1 MCWWLCRGRQ
11 LAVVEVV
18 VSGHFGTEID
28 PLSMTRNAEEEE
40 EEEVPPSSTSPSPPP
55 PPPPP
60 PPHSPLLAP
69 SSSSSRNLS
78 PLHCLI
84 HLASFLGGNDVVII
98 VLVQVFFCCEILV
111 FLMFQVHL
119 DQRGA
124 DSWWSMWVGVTT
136 AAPGTLTL
144 PSDSDQWKSA
154 VVIHSGG
161 VDECGSAVSAD
172 RQERLWIHIS
182 NIWIY
187 LLSPVGRS
195 VCPSS
200 SLLLLFRSVLLQCDS
215 EIQGDHMEVEI
226 P

>member
-1 MCWWLCRGRQ
+1 M
-11 LAVVEVV
+11 
-18 VSGHFGTEID
+18 
-28 PLSMTRNAEEEE
+28 
-40 EEEVPPSSTSPSPPP
+40 
-55 PPPPP
+55 
-60 PPHSPLLAP
+60 
-69 SSSSSRNLS
+69 
-78 PLHCLI
+78 
-84 HLASFLGGNDVVII
+84 II

-119 DQRGA
+119 DQRDAG
-124 DSWWSMWVGVTT
+124 SWWDMMVGVTT

-144 PSDSDQWKSA
+144 PHYASRWESA
-154 VVIHSGG
+154 IVIYCGF
-161 VDECGSAVSAD
+161 VDECGSRVSAD
-172 RQERLWIHIS
+172 RLERLWIHIS

>member
-1 MCWWLCRGRQ
+1 MGT
-11 LAVVEVV
+11 
-18 VSGHFGTEID
+18 FGTEIH
-28 PLSMTRNAEEEE
+28 PLFMTRNAEEEE
-40 EEEVPPSSTSPSPPP
+40 EQEEEVPPPSTSPLQPPP
-55 PPPPP
+55 S
-60 PPHSPLLAP
+60 PHSPLPAP

-119 DQRGA
+119 DQRDAG
-124 DSWWSMWVGVTT
+124 SRWNMVVGVTT

-144 PSDSDQWKSA
+144 PDHAFQWKSA
-154 VVIHSGG
+154 VAIAWDSVH
-161 VDECGSAVSAD
+161 ECGSIVSAD

-200 SLLLLFRSVLLQCDS
+200 SLLLLFRSVLSQCDS

>member
-1 MCWWLCRGRQ
+1 M
-11 LAVVEVV
+11 
-18 VSGHFGTEID
+18 
-28 PLSMTRNAEEEE
+28 
-40 EEEVPPSSTSPSPPP
+40 
-55 PPPPP
+55 
-60 PPHSPLLAP
+60 
-69 SSSSSRNLS
+69 
-78 PLHCLI
+78 
-84 HLASFLGGNDVVII
+84 II
-98 VLVQVFFCCEILV
+98 VLVHVFFCCEILV

-124 DSWWSMWVGVTT
+124 GSVWSMGVGVTT

-144 PSDSDQWKSA
+144 TSNAFQWESA
-154 VVIHSGG
+154 VVIGWSF
-161 VDECGSAVSAD
+161 VVECGSRVSKE

>member
-1 MCWWLCRGRQ
+1 M
-11 LAVVEVV
+11 AVVKLV

-40 EEEVPPSSTSPSPPP
+40 RRTSIIYLPPP
-55 PPPPP
+55 PTPPPP
-60 PPHSPLLAP
+60 EHSSSLTP

-111 FLMFQVHL
+111 FLMFQVHV
-119 DQRGA
+119 DQRDA
-124 DSWWSMWVGVTT
+124 DSGWSMWVGVTT

-144 PSDSDQWKSA
+144 PCHASQWKSA
-154 VVIHSGG
+154 VVIYSGC
-161 VDECGSAVSAD
+161 VYECGSRVSKD

>member
-1 MCWWLCRGRQ
+1 M
-11 LAVVEVV
+11 V
-18 VSGHFGTEID
+18 
-28 PLSMTRNAEEEE
+28 
-40 EEEVPPSSTSPSPPP
+40 
-55 PPPPP
+55 
-60 PPHSPLLAP
+60 
-69 SSSSSRNLS
+69 
-78 PLHCLI
+78 
-84 HLASFLGGNDVVII
+84 I

-119 DQRGA
+119 DQR
-124 DSWWSMWVGVTT
+124 DEDRWWSMVVGVTT
-136 AAPGTLTL
+136 AAPDTLTL
-144 PSDSDQWKSA
+144 PDYAFRWKSA
-154 VVIHSGG
+154 VVIDSDC
-161 VDECGSAVSAD
+161 VDECGSRVSAD

>member
-1 MCWWLCRGRQ
+1 M
-11 LAVVEVV
+11 
-18 VSGHFGTEID
+18 
-28 PLSMTRNAEEEE
+28 
-40 EEEVPPSSTSPSPPP
+40 
-55 PPPPP
+55 
-60 PPHSPLLAP
+60 
-69 SSSSSRNLS
+69 
-78 PLHCLI
+78 
-84 HLASFLGGNDVVII
+84 II

-119 DQRGA
+119 DQKDASRT
-124 DSWWSMWVGVTT
+124 WSMLVGVTT

-144 PSDSDQWKSA
+144 PSNASQWESA
-154 VVIHSGG
+154 VLIGHYSVN
-161 VDECGSAVSAD
+161 ECGSIVSKD

>member
-1 MCWWLCRGRQ
+1 M
-11 LAVVEVV
+11 
-18 VSGHFGTEID
+18 
-28 PLSMTRNAEEEE
+28 
-40 EEEVPPSSTSPSPPP
+40 
-55 PPPPP
+55 
-60 PPHSPLLAP
+60 
-69 SSSSSRNLS
+69 
-78 PLHCLI
+78 
-84 HLASFLGGNDVVII
+84 II

-119 DQRGA
+119 DQGPA
-124 DSWWSMWVGVTT
+124 DSGWSMVVGVTT

-144 PSDSDQWKSA
+144 PRYVYKWESA
-154 VVIHSGG
+154 VVIYSDCVH
-161 VDECGSAVSAD
+161 ECGSRVSKD

>member
-1 MCWWLCRGRQ
+1 M
-11 LAVVEVV
+11 
-18 VSGHFGTEID
+18 
-28 PLSMTRNAEEEE
+28 
-40 EEEVPPSSTSPSPPP
+40 
-55 PPPPP
+55 
-60 PPHSPLLAP
+60 
-69 SSSSSRNLS
+69 
-78 PLHCLI
+78 
-84 HLASFLGGNDVVII
+84 II

-119 DQRGA
+119 DQRDAHSG
-124 DSWWSMWVGVTT
+124 WGMVVGVTT

-144 PSDSDQWKSA
+144 PSSAYQLESA
-154 VVIHSGG
+154 VVIGSGF
-161 VDECGSAVSAD
+161 VDECGSIVSKD

>member
-1 MCWWLCRGRQ
+1 M
-11 LAVVEVV
+11 
-18 VSGHFGTEID
+18 
-28 PLSMTRNAEEEE
+28 
-40 EEEVPPSSTSPSPPP
+40 
-55 PPPPP
+55 
-60 PPHSPLLAP
+60 
-69 SSSSSRNLS
+69 
-78 PLHCLI
+78 
-84 HLASFLGGNDVVII
+84 II
-98 VLVQVFFCCEILV
+98 VLVQVFFYCEILV

-119 DQRGA
+119 DQRDAG
-124 DSWWSMWVGVTT
+124 SGWFMVVGVTT

-144 PSDSDQWKSA
+144 PSYAFQWESA
-154 VVIHSGG
+154 VVINSGF
-161 VDECGSAVSAD
+161 VDECGSRVSAD